1 MTNNTSPSFEG
12 VKDDIANA
20 EAPAMPAH
28 PPGWPLP
35 PDCPVTPLGHCDD
48 RFSYMDSCHQIITL
62 KSEKHNRL
70 NIESLFLRDFD
81 WLRKHY
87 ARYGNNGEVNGFR
100 IDQVARD
107 LRQGCALQGIWDPEA
122 KCRGLGTWPDGDGHL
137 VMHCGDRVWHQGK
150 LIKPAVINGHVYPAM
165 PPVPPP
171 LVDPPDPDDD
181 PGGELFNELMTWNW
195 RRGQLDAGLLVGWVA
210 AALLGGVLTWRP
222 AVWITGDKGTG
233 KSTVHELLKLVFAG
247 GVVAT
252 SDATSAGIWQSLG
265 QDSTP
270 VILDEQEAETDNRRS
285 TNLLKLARQAS
296 SGGAVLR
303 GGADHKGSEFRVR
316 SCFLFSSIIV
326 PPMQPQD
333 RSRIAVLQLDELVN
347 RDIPNLSADFWKQRC
362 RMLKRR
368 LIDQWSRLEGTRAC
382 YGEALRDIGHDARG
396 ADQFGTLLT
405 CFDLLMFE
413 TVPDEARLLT
423 WTKGLEPMEVEEAI
437 NGGADWHLSASYLL
451 ESIVQTL
458 KGGDKMNVL
467 EWIRKADEDSEGNFN
482 IDMDLEAVR
491 VLARVGMR
499 LYVEVKTDVPD
510 RPAGSKWLAIAN
522 GHSGLA
528 AIYKDTQWGN
538 VSGSASGGWGQSL
551 KRAPGASAKT
561 MRIQGRPVRCTL
573 MPWDLVFPDGQG
585 ED

>member
-1 MTNNTSPSFEG
+1 MSNRKTPNLDG
-12 VKDDIANA
+12 VKNDIANA
-20 EAPAMPAH
+20 SAPDAAAH
-28 PPGWPLP
+28 PPDWPLP
-35 PDCPVTPLGHCDD
+35 TDCPVTPLGHCDD

-62 KSEKHNRL
+62 KSEKHTRL
-70 NIESLFLRDFD
+70 GIESLFLKGFV
-81 WLRKHY
+81 WLKEHY
-87 ARYGNNGEVNGFR
+87 PRYGNDGAVNAFR

-107 LRQGCALQGIWDPEA
+107 LRQACALRGIWDPEA

-137 VMHCGDRVWHQGK
+137 VMHCGDRVWHRGA
-150 LIKPAVINGHVYPAM
+150 LIKPAVVNGHVYPAM

-171 LVDPPDPDDD
+171 LVDPPDLDDD
-181 PGGELFNELMTWNW
+181 PGGELYNELLTWNW
-195 RRGQLDAGLLVGWVA
+195 RRGQLDAGLLVGWVG
-210 AALLGGVLTWRP
+210 AALLGGVLAWRP

-233 KSTVHELLKLVFAG
+233 KSTVHDLLKRVFAG

-252 SDATSAGIWQSLG
+252 SDATSAGIWQALG

-285 TNLLKLARQAS
+285 IALLKLARQAS
-296 SGGAVLR
+296 SGGVVLR
-303 GGADHKGSEFRVR
+303 GGADHKGSEFRVN

-326 PPMQPQD
+326 PPMLPQD
-333 RSRIAVLQLDELVN
+333 RSRIAILQLDALIN
-347 RDIPNLSADFWKQRC
+347 TGRPNLSESFWKLRC

-368 LIDQWSRLEGTRAC
+368 LIDQWHRFEETRGL

-413 TVPDEARLLT
+413 TAPDEDRLLT

-437 NGGADWHLSASYLL
+437 NGGADWHLCGSHLF
-451 ESIVQTL
+451 ESILQTP
-458 KGGDKMNVL
+458 KGGDKLNVL
-467 EWIRKADEDSEGNFN
+467 EWIKKAEEDTEGNFN
-482 IDMDLEAVR
+482 FNADLDAVR
-491 VLARVGMR
+491 VLARNGMR
-499 LYVEVKTDVPD
+499 LYIEMQTDVPE

-522 GHSGLA
+522 GHSGLG
-528 AIYKDTQWGN
+528 AIYKETQWGN
-538 VSGSASGGWGQSL
+538 ITGSSSGGWGQSL

-573 MPWDLVFPDGQG
+573 IPWNLVFPEGQG